1 MDGRPTAIRRPFAAS
16 EPDDFWTDPQL
27 IADFK
32 QTIEHVLNRKN
43 TITGV
48 AYKDDKAIFGWET
61 GNEIDAT
68 PEWTREIA
76 AYIKQLDP
84 NHLVVDGRSLHG
96 VAQWQ
101 VDEPNTDVRLD
112 PPLSRTRPQRFRR
125 PDQARP
131 TP

>member
-1 MDGRPTAIRRPFAAS
+1 MGGQPQYAGFRGKQT
-16 EPDDFWTDPQL
+16 DDFWTDPQI

-32 QTIEHVLNRKN
+32 KTIEHVINRKN

-48 AYKDDKAIFGWET
+48 AYNDDKAIFGWET

-68 PEWTREIA
+68 PEWTHEIA

-96 VAQWQ
+96 VEQWQ
-101 VDEPNTDVRLD
+101 VDEPNTDV
-112 PPLSRTRPQRFRR
+112 LSTHHYPHGAEPISCRR
-125 PDQARP
+125 SKRP